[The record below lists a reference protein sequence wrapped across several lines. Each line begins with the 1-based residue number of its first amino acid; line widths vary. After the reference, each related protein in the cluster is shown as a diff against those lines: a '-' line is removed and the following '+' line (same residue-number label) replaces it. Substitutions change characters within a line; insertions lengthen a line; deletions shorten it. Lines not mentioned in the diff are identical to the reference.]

1 MKKLLLIALATF
13 FSGAVFAAGDIPSQS
28 KEKST
33 SSQAQSKDTAAWVS
47 DEKADNAGD
56 KKLIKKATPKA
67 KQSAKEEA
75 DKNKTAS
82 GKEQHSSE
90 HSSK

>member
-1 MKKLLLIALATF
+1 MKKVLLIAVAAIY
-13 FSGAVFAAGDIPSQS
+13 SGAVFAAGETATQS
-28 KEKST
+28 KENAS

-47 DEKADNAGD
+47 DEKADNTGD

-67 KQSAKEEA
+67 KQGAKEEA
-75 DKNKTAS
+75 DKNQSVSNK
-82 GKEQHSSE
+82 QHSAE